1 MQQKINEIK
10 SKLREYYNVLKM
22 ARKPDWDEFSTTTKI
37 SVAVMFVVGLVGF
50 AIYILMEIVPKALR

>member
-1 MQQKINEIK
+1 MH
-10 SKLREYYNVLKM
+10 
-22 ARKPDWDEFSTTTKI
+22 AFSTTTKI